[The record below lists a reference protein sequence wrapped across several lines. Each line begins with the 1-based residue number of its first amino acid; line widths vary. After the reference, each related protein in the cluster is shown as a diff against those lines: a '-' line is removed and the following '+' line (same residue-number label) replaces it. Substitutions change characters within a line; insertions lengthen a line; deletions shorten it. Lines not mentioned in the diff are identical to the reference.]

1 MRKLGFHAS
10 LLGVAT
16 EIFLE
21 SASRQIASDETKRR
35 VHELSE
41 SASSSSELIEGD
53 DMSDE
58 DKDQM
63 VQLSVQFADSL
74 HSKLSS
80 ASGGKLGESL
90 RESVRKATVTM
101 QRAVAAVVRETCYAT
116 SSGELS
122 IIDSYVKLE
131 ADVGQ
136 MQKKLV
142 GDIVS
147 CAASALSA
155 FDEVRIVFTH

>member
-90 RESVRKATVTM
+90 PRIRKEGNCDD
-101 QRAVAAVVRETCYAT
+101 AACCCCRCT
-116 SSGELS
+116 
-122 IIDSYVKLE
+122 
-131 ADVGQ
+131 
-136 MQKKLV
+136 
-142 GDIVS
+142 
-147 CAASALSA
+147 
-155 FDEVRIVFTH
+155 